1 MRRQSRGWSSGDLAR
16 LMLGA
21 WALCSGSIAA
31 AQQMPSPA
39 PPRLDLAALVQEA
52 EANNPA
58 IHAAEQRLEAAKAM
72 IPQARTLPD
81 PMINLGYEDMDGREA
96 MYGVSQ
102 EIPFPGKLR
111 LRGEVASREAEQMAA
126 EYESVRL
133 EVIARL
139 KEAYYE
145 LHLAHKATDVLQKNR
160 QLMTGLA
167 DTAQAR
173 YQVGESA
180 QADVLRAQAEVSRL
194 LAQLAEVR
202 QRQQSLN
209 AEINRIL
216 DRPSTAPLGVP
227 GEITTVTPTRSLSE
241 LTALVG
247 ASAPRLRAR
256 AKTVERGQ
264 AAVDLARREYLPDFE
279 IAAQGLRDP
288 PMGEDGYRVMLNVK
302 VPLFYA
308 SKQRYGVREAV
319 AGRNAA
325 ADDLQDARQELTAQ
339 VIDQMAQ
346 IERSRQLIGLLG
358 NAIIPQARATLDSAR
373 ASYAVGKVDFLTLLS
388 SLLTLQDSELE
399 LHDQIVEHEK
409 ARARLE
415 AIIGES
421 P

>member
-1 MRRQSRGWSSGDLAR
+1 MGRGSRYLAR
-16 LMLGA
+16 LTLGA
-21 WALCSGSIAA
+21 WVLWSGSVAH
-31 AQQMPSPA
+31 AQQMPPPA
-39 PPRLDLAALVQEA
+39 PPQLDLATLVEEA
-52 EANNPA
+52 AANNPA
-58 IHAAEQRLEAAKAM
+58 IRAAGQRLEAARAM

-133 EVIARL
+133 DVIAQL

-145 LHLAHKATDVLQKNR
+145 LHLAHKATGILQKNR
-160 QLMTGLA
+160 QLLTGLA

-173 YQVGESA
+173 YQVGQSA

-194 LAQLAEVR
+194 LAQLAELR
-202 QRQQSLN
+202 QRQRSLD
-209 AEINRIL
+209 AGINRIL
-216 DRPSTAPLGVP
+216 NRPATEPLGVP
-227 GEITTVTPTRSLSE
+227 EEITAVAPARSLSE

-247 ASAPRLRAR
+247 TSAPRLRVQAS
-256 AKTVERGQ
+256 AVERGQ

-288 PMGEDGYRVMLNVK
+288 PMGEDGYRVMLNVT

-308 SKQRYGVREAV
+308 SKQRYGVREAI
-319 AGRNAA
+319 AGRDAA
-325 ADDLQDARQELTAQ
+325 ADDLQDVRQELTAQ
-339 VIDQMAQ
+339 VIDRMAQ
-346 IERSRQLIGLLG
+346 IERSRQVIDLIGT
-358 NAIIPQARATLDSAR
+358 AIIPQARATLDSAR
-373 ASYAVGKVDFLTLLS
+373 TSYMVGKVDFLTVLS

-399 LHDQIVEHEK
+399 LHEQIVEHEK

-415 AIIGES
+415 AIVGES